1 MRMALVGGL
10 VLATLPFSAAPASA
24 EVDAYYECENVTI
37 HTIFP
42 NTPLNAYP
50 CSGPIGTSPGGIVID
65 VPNNTGYYCTSLT
78 GSLINGAVYVFGNI
92 CG

>member
-1 MRMALVGGL
+1 MRMALVGAV

-24 EVDAYYECENVTI
+24 AVEAYYECENVTI
-37 HTIFP
+37 LTLFP
-42 NTPLNAYP
+42 NTPLHAYP
-50 CSGPIGTSPGGIVID
+50 CSGPVGTSPGGIVID

-78 GSLINGAVYVFGNI
+78 GTLFEGAVFVYGNV